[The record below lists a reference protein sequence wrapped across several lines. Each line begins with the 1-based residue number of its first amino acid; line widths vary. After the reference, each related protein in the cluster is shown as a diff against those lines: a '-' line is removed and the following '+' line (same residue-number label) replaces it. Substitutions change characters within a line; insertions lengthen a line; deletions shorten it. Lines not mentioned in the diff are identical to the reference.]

1 MPIQFVLGQEKLIL
15 KRIQFPVLL
24 AIGGWKLSPKKTFIV
39 LSKKNYPNLKTI
51 FSKIRL
57 KN

>member
-1 MPIQFVLGQEKLIL
+1 MPTQFVLGQEKLIL
-15 KRIQFPVLL
+15 KRTQFLGLP
-24 AIGGWKLSPKKTFIV
+24 AIGGWKLSPKKTFTV

-51 FSKIRL
+51 FRTIRP